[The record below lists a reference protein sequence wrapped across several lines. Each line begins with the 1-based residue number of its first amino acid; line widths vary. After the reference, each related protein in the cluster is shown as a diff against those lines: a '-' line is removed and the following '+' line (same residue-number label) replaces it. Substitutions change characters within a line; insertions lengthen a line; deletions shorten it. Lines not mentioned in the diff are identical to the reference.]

1 MEFNYSYSGNS
12 SVRNTGKQTNM
23 SFAPDLLREP
33 TYFRGV
39 IRQSIE
45 FREAISALHDV
56 VISDLRWKPKD
67 RAAYMEWRE
76 QQDEID
82 WVQAASQ
89 KADVAAKLKEVR
101 EELDEIRKRQSQ
113 RMSAY
118 NQSVNRYFRY
128 LYDRD
133 RDMWIVLDPVIT
145 VHPDEVFFECF
156 SEDESSY
163 GRLSASYEV
172 FQNVDEFACG
182 TTNVDYSADLYNE
195 FQKIR
200 TYKETR
206 LEVDPSGFEVKTS
219 GEVEHK
225 EMKID
230 LPDTWVRGFL
240 QVSSAMSL
248 PMITFQ
254 LHPMDVHNICF
265 VLRRNKELLGP
276 RSIRYQLTPGEPV
289 KIVFDPWGKTLLCP
303 RSIYLG
309 SESHEIRVWGRRRLH
324 ILERLV
330 PQAKTFHVHLLGSG
344 MPSFYLADL
353 GDMSFTLGL
362 SGWTTNN
369 WSQAGNFDLLAPRAD
384 VDNDTK
390 QRVFMALKENW
401 FESPDSLASRL
412 GLDRSVV
419 MGALAAYTQAG
430 RAIWDLKK
438 NVYRA
443 RELSREPLP
452 LNELRFSNER
462 EQSASRFVE
471 ANQVTITA
479 HNPGDA
485 GSFEIQGTV
494 TDGKDFETSLRIG
507 ADQQIIEG
515 RCTCNFFQQ
524 NKMRQGPCEHMLG
537 VRIKHNQTANKNMFA
552 RLLS

>member
-1 MEFNYSYSGNS
+1 
-12 SVRNTGKQTNM
+12 
-23 SFAPDLLREP
+23 
-33 TYFRGV
+33 
-39 IRQSIE
+39 
-45 FREAISALHDV
+45 
-56 VISDLRWKPKD
+56 
-67 RAAYMEWRE
+67 
-76 QQDEID
+76 
-82 WVQAASQ
+82 
-89 KADVAAKLKEVR
+89 
-101 EELDEIRKRQSQ
+101 
-113 RMSAY
+113 
-118 NQSVNRYFRY
+118 
-128 LYDRD
+128 
-133 RDMWIVLDPVIT
+133 
-145 VHPDEVFFECF
+145 
-156 SEDESSY
+156 
-163 GRLSASYEV
+163 
-172 FQNVDEFACG
+172 
-182 TTNVDYSADLYNE
+182 
-195 FQKIR
+195 
-200 TYKETR
+200 
-206 LEVDPSGFEVKTS
+206 
-219 GEVEHK
+219 
-225 EMKID
+225 
-230 LPDTWVRGFL
+230 
-240 QVSSAMSL
+240 
-248 PMITFQ
+248 
-254 LHPMDVHNICF
+254 
-265 VLRRNKELLGP
+265 
-276 RSIRYQLTPGEPV
+276 
-289 KIVFDPWGKTLLCP
+289 
-303 RSIYLG
+303 
-309 SESHEIRVWGRRRLH
+309 
-324 ILERLV
+324 
-330 PQAKTFHVHLLGSG
+330 